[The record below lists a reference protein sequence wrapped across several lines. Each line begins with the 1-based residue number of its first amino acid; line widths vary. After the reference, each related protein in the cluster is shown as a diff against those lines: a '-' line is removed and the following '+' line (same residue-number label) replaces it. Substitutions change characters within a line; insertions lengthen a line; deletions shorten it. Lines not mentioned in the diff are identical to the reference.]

1 MRTQTRAIIV
11 LAAAVALGVTGCRSS
26 AGGGTGAPASS
37 GGVTDVKIMVGGVE
51 KVIYLPAKL
60 TDQLGY
66 FKEQGLNVQI
76 LTEPAGATAENSLI
90 SGDVHG
96 VVGFYDHTIDLQ
108 AKGKCITS
116 VVQMA
121 DVPGEAEVVA
131 TKQASTIKSA
141 ADFKGKKLG
150 FTSPGSSTDFLTQY
164 LATKS
169 GVATSE
175 YTGVKAGAGQTF
187 IAAID
192 NGGIDAGMT
201 TDPTIAQL
209 VDSGKAKV
217 MLDMRT
223 EDGTKAALGGLYPA
237 SSLYMDCAFVEK
249 NKETV
254 QKLAN
259 ALVKTLGFINSHT
272 AAEIAA
278 KMPPDFAGG
287 NPALYEKSIND
298 TKGMFNRDGKMKAEG
313 AKNVL
318 EVLAQFSPSVKPK
331 KDSIDLTRT
340 YTTEFVGKAAQ

>member
-1 MRTQTRAIIV
+1 MKTRAIIAV
-11 LAAAVALGVTGCRSS
+11 AALALGLTACRSQDGTTAAAPNAD
-26 AGGGTGAPASS
+26 GT
-37 GGVTDVKIMVGGVE
+37 TDVKIMVGGVE

-60 TDQLGY
+60 TEQLGY
-66 FKEQGLNVQI
+66 FKDQGLNVQI

-90 SGDVHG
+90 SGDVNG

-108 AKGKCITS
+108 TKGKCITS

-131 TKQASTIKSA
+131 TRNADSVKSPT
-141 ADFKGKKLG
+141 DFKGRKLG

-164 LATKS
+164 LATKN

-223 EDGTKAALGGLYPA
+223 EQGTRAALGGLYPA
-237 SSLYMDCAFVEK
+237 SALYMDCAFVQQH
-249 NKETV
+249 KEVV

-259 ALVKTLGFINSHT
+259 ALVKTLGYINTHS
-272 AAEIAA
+272 AADIAA

-287 NPALYEKSIND
+287 NQALYVKSIND
-298 TKGMFNRDGKMKAEG
+298 SKGMFNTDGRMKADG

-318 EVLAQFSPSVKPK
+318 EVLSQFSPNVKGK
-331 KDSIDLTRT
+331 KDTVDLTKT
-340 YTTEFVGKAAQ
+340 YTDEFVTKVQ

>member
-1 MRTQTRAIIV
+1 MKTRAIV
-11 LAAAVALGVTGCRSS
+11 AVAALALGLTACRSQTS
-26 AGGGTGAPASS
+26 ATPGADGT
-37 GGVTDVKIMVGGVE
+37 TDIKIMVGGVE

-60 TDQLGY
+60 ADQLGY
-66 FKEQGLNVQI
+66 FKQQGLNVQI

-90 SGDVHG
+90 SGDVNG

-108 AKGKCITS
+108 TKGKCITS
-116 VVQMA
+116 VVQLA

-131 TKQASTIKSA
+131 TKNAGTIRSA
-141 ADFKGKKLG
+141 ADFKGRKLG

-164 LATKS
+164 LATKN
-169 GVATSE
+169 GVATSD

-223 EDGTKAALGGLYPA
+223 EQGTREALGGLYPA
-237 SSLYMDCAFVEK
+237 SALYMDCTFVQQH
-249 NKETV
+249 KEAV

-259 ALVKTLGFINSHT
+259 ALVKTLGYINTHS
-272 AAEIAA
+272 AEDIAA
-278 KMPPDFAGG
+278 KMPTDFAGS
-287 NPALYEKSIND
+287 NQALYVKSIND
-298 TKGMFNRDGKMKAEG
+298 TKGMFNTDGKMKADG

-318 EVLAQFSPSVKPK
+318 EVLSQFSPNVKGK
-331 KDSIDLTRT
+331 KDTVDLSKT
-340 YTTEFVGKAAQ
+340 YTDEFVTKVQ